1 MSAVWLCV
9 ILVGTATIA
18 LKAAGPVLAAGRELP
33 QGAARVVDLLAP
45 ALLAAL
51 VATQAFASDEALVLD
66 ERGAGLLAGGVAI
79 LLRAPAARGRADR
92 RRHRGRPQGDLV
104 SARGWALFAAVSVIW
119 GMPYLFI
126 KVAVDEMSPSV
137 VAWSRLALAAAVL
150 LPVAWK
156 LGALR
161 GLGQR
166 WRILTV
172 FAAIEMAIPW
182 PLIGF
187 GEVHISSS
195 FAAILI
201 AAVPLFVAL
210 IALRFDHSERPTPTR
225 LVGMLIG
232 LAGVAALVG
241 IDVGGKTDELL
252 GSLAVLVAAFCYAVG
267 PMIVKRRLSDVDPLG
282 PVAAS
287 LAIATLLVMPFALAD
302 LPDSTPSADA
312 LASIVVLGLICS
324 ALAFLLFFRLIAEI
338 GPGRAT
344 VITYVN
350 PVVALALGV
359 AILDESVTAGVVVG
373 LLLILAGSWL
383 STDGRVPPG
392 LVGAGRS
399 GPPPTPCT
407 RFRGPQ
413 LAQALRYRPT
423 SGRDRRRRGRVS
435 RSQGMEALSAKK
447 AWSARRH
454 GVP

>member
-1 MSAVWLCV
+1 M
-9 ILVGTATIA
+9 
-18 LKAAGPVLAAGRELP
+18 
-33 QGAARVVDLLAP
+33 
-45 ALLAAL
+45 
-51 VATQAFASDEALVLD
+51 
-66 ERGAGLLAGGVAI
+66 
-79 LLRAPAARGRADR
+79 
-92 RRHRGRPQGDLV
+92 

-126 KVAVDEMSPSV
+126 KLAVDEMSPSV

-161 GLGQR
+161 GLGER
-166 WRILTV
+166 WRILTL

-182 PLIGF
+182 PLIGY

-210 IALRFDHSERPTPTR
+210 LALRFDHSERPTRTR

-241 IDVGGKTDELL
+241 IDVGGHTDELL

-287 LAIATLLVMPFALAD
+287 LALATLLVTPFALAD
-302 LPDSTPSADA
+302 VPDTVPSTEA

-324 ALAFLLFFRLIAEI
+324 AAAFLLFFRLIAEV
-338 GPGRAT
+338 GPSRAT
-344 VITYVN
+344 IITYVN

-359 AILDESVTAGVVVG
+359 AILDESITTGVAVG

-383 STDGRVPPG
+383 STDGRLPPG
-392 LVGAGRS
+392 LAG
-399 GPPPTPCT
+399 
-407 RFRGPQ
+407 
-413 LAQALRYRPT
+413 LAQRV
-423 SGRDRRRRGRVS
+423 RGRGS
-435 RSQGMEALSAKK
+435 TAISDAG
-447 AWSARRH
+447 
-454 GVP
+454 